1 VKRDVVVLLTRAPG
15 GRVHVP
21 EGLRAARGVAA
32 GFDRHD
38 VTVVFT
44 GDAAHAVRAS
54 VDREALNMTEH
65 VADLHAEGGRMVA
78 DGAALEARNVDPG
91 AVADDVEVLDGAAVG
106 ELIRAADHNLTF

>member
-1 VKRDVVVLLTRAPG
+1 MKRDVVVLLTRAPY

-44 GDAAHAVRAS
+44 QDGVYAARAA
-54 VDREALNMTEH
+54 VDREALNMPGH
-65 VADLHAEGGRMVA
+65 IADLLEEDGRMVV
-78 DGAALEARNVDPG
+78 DRAALIDRDIQPTEIAPDVD
-91 AVADDVEVLDGAAVG
+91 VIEDVG
-106 ELIRAADHNLTF
+106 ELIRSADHTVDF

>member
-1 VKRDVVVLLTRAPG
+1 MKQDITALLTRAPY

-44 GDAAHAVRAS
+44 QDAVYAARKS
-54 VDREALNMTEH
+54 VDREALNMPGH
-65 VADLHAEGGRMVA
+65 IADLLQEDGEMVA
-78 DGAALEARNVDPG
+78 DAAAMAERDVQEDSIAEDITVRSG
-91 AVADDVEVLDGAAVG
+91 EAVATM
-106 ELIRAADHNLTF
+106 IRDADHTLDF

>member
-1 VKRDVVVLLTRAPG
+1 MKRDVVVLLTRAPG

-44 GDAAHAVRAS
+44 QDAAYAARAT
-54 VDREALNMTEH
+54 VDREGLNMPDH

-78 DGAALEARNVDPG
+78 DGAALDARDVDPES
-91 AVADDVEVLDGAAVG
+91 VADDVEVLDGAAVG
-106 ELIRAADHNLTF
+106 ELIRAADHNITF

>member
-1 VKRDVVVLLTRAPG
+1 MKQRVAVLLTRAPV

-44 GDAAHAVRAS
+44 QDGVYAARDA
-54 VDREALNMTEH
+54 VDRAALNMPGHIE
-65 VADLHAEGGRMVA
+65 DLLAEDGRMVV
-78 DGAALEARNVDPG
+78 DGAAMDQRDIG
-91 AVADDVEVLDGAAVG
+91 ADEIAPDIEVRSGSEIATILRD
-106 ELIRAADHNLTF
+106 ADHTLDF

>member
-1 VKRDVVVLLTRAPG
+1 MKQDVSVLLTRAPY

-44 GDAAHAVRAS
+44 QDGVYAARES
-54 VDREALNMTEH
+54 VDRAALNMPGH
-65 VADLHAEGGRMVA
+65 IDDLLREGGEMVVDAAAMAERGVQEESIAEDITVRSGETVAAIIRDA
-78 DGAALEARNVDPG
+78 DYT
-91 AVADDVEVLDGAAVG
+91 LD
-106 ELIRAADHNLTF
+106 F

>member
-1 VKRDVVVLLTRAPG
+1 MKQDVLVMLTRAPY

-44 GDAAHAVRAS
+44 QEAVFAARES
-54 VDREALNMTEH
+54 VDREALNMPGH
-65 VADLHAEGGRMVA
+65 IDDLLREDGEMVVDAAAMAE
-78 DGAALEARNVDPG
+78 RNVTEEEI
-91 AVADDVEVLDGAAVG
+91 ADDIAVESG
-106 ELIRAADHNLTF
+106 ETVTQLIRDADHTLDF